1 MLAWLIVIMAFIV
14 FIAYGVFWEAVVI
27 GCALFAC
34 IVIGGLVLQLFD

>member
-1 MLAWLIVIMAFIV
+1 MLAWLIVLVGFIL

-34 IVIGGLVLQLFD
+34 IVVGGLVLQLFD